1 MSNWDYTDRAR
12 TYDKRADYSP
22 QALLDLLSALR
33 LTAGD
38 YVADIG
44 AGTGKL
50 TRPLLG
56 AGLKVRAV
64 EPNERMRQIGIENT
78 KLWRDIEWFNGIAE
92 NTTLKSSTVAASF
105 FGSSF
110 NVVEPMLALKESRR
124 ICRKGG
130 SVAVMWNH
138 RDITDSLQARI
149 EEFIRRKLPSF
160 DYGIRR
166 RDPTQ
171 TLINSGFLKKVE
183 FIEESFTVMMSK
195 HDVIEAWESHH
206 TLAIQSAQRF
216 REIIGGIAELIQD
229 DQVVVPYT
237 TRIWF
242 GCMTID

>member
-1 MSNWDYTDRAR
+1 MLNWDYTDRAR

-22 QALLDLLSALR
+22 QALLDLLSSLR
-33 LTAGD
+33 LTTGD

-78 KLWRDIEWFNGIAE
+78 KPWRNIEWFNGTAE

-110 NVVEPMLALKESRR
+110 NVVEPLLALQESRR

-149 EEFIRRKLPSF
+149 EEFIRRNLPSF
-160 DYGIRR
+160 DYGSRR

-171 TLINSGFLKKVE
+171 ILIDSGFLKRVD
-183 FIEESFTVMMSK
+183 FIEESFNVVMSK
-195 HDVIEAWESHH
+195 KDLIEAWESHH
-206 TLAIQSAQRF
+206 TLAIQAAQQF
-216 REIIGGIAELIQD
+216 REIIDGIAELIHV

-242 GCMTID
+242 GCITAN

>member
-33 LTAGD
+33 LAAGD

-105 FGSSF
+105 LVPLLMLLSQCWRLKSQDAY
-110 NVVEPMLALKESRR
+110 VVR
-124 ICRKGG
+124 
-130 SVAVMWNH
+130 VAVSQLCG
-138 RDITDSLQARI
+138 TI
-149 EEFIRRKLPSF
+149 EISPIVFRRELKNLFGVNCLRS
-160 DYGIRR
+160 IM
-166 RDPTQ
+166 
-171 TLINSGFLKKVE
+171 GFG
-183 FIEESFTVMMSK
+183 
-195 HDVIEAWESHH
+195 DVIQPRP
-206 TLAIQSAQRF
+206 L
-216 REIIGGIAELIQD
+216 LILD
-229 DQVVVPYT
+229 S
-237 TRIWF
+237 
-242 GCMTID
+242 